1 METRQ
6 MADEP
11 IDLTANPIA
20 ENSQPQT
27 ENEEVNT
34 SAVAADAATDETKA
48 PEAASAIDEMSE
60 ADVIITLTSLAQAE
74 ADEISRDEVS
84 RLKQRYYALRK
95 AADERPAAS
104 SLPTEMIRR
113 LLFPKKIRPTR
124 CFVSCFA
131 R

>member
-11 IDLTANPIA
+11 IGLTANPIA

-74 ADEISRDEVS
+74 ADEILRDEVS

-95 AADERPAAS
+95 ATDEEAP
-104 SLPTEMIRR
+104 PV
-113 LLFPKKIRPTR
+113 R
-124 CFVSCFA
+124 CQ
-131 R
+131 RK